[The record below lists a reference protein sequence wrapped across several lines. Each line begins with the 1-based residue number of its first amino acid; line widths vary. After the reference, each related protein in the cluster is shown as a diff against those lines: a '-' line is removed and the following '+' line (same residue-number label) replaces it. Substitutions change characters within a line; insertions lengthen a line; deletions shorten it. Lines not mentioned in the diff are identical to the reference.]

1 MENGSD
7 ESAVKDFAGLVLRLM
22 KYNSGRERLIR
33 SRKEISFVMAGH
45 RVDAKADICVI
56 EHNLLFKQ
64 DKGSFLADPNFLMM
78 SQRQGQGFLHDGESQ
93 LVTEAIAA
101 FHHNNGNR
109 RLTDL
114 PKLTRKLMPGIV
126 MINSTAFFYLI
137 PVTETLVD
145 EISTGSYP
153 ADETVV
159 FQFLPPIPDNVHY
172 ADHGK
177 GMRPLENRRIILEAF
192 KKFVTVSFIYL

>member
-1 MENGSD
+1 
-7 ESAVKDFAGLVLRLM
+7 
-22 KYNSGRERLIR
+22 
-33 SRKEISFVMAGH
+33 
-45 RVDAKADICVI
+45 
-56 EHNLLFKQ
+56 
-64 DKGSFLADPNFLMM
+64 MM

-114 PKLTRKLMPGIV
+114 PKLTRKLMTGIV

-192 KKFVTVSFIYL
+192 KKFVTVSFIYLSNMSPYLISMGVLVINQATTMTKNQVFERSYLVPGDVIWRNDEMYSLIRLWCGVWSIEL